1 MSLSEIQRFLNGF
14 DSLYNA
20 KEYKTQTLKDTE
32 INLKKTVLH
41 GLYKIYTSQKIKGK
55 KNRIKN

>member
-1 MSLSEIQRFLNGF
+1 MQKNT
-14 DSLYNA
+14 
-20 KEYKTQTLKDTE
+20 KTQTLKDTE

-55 KNRIKN
+55 NEPHKKLN